1 MMGETGDGQMLEN
14 FRFTIINLFFHEN
27 FKNEGAFKNYYNSIA
42 INPKYH

>member
-1 MMGETGDGQMLEN
+1 MMGETGDGQTLEN

-27 FKNEGAFKNYYNSIA
+27 FENEGALKNYYNSIA